1 MLPVITC
8 CPTIPLNRI
17 IALLKPESY
26 FRKGENDFMRMS
38 IPEQLKKP
46 LRQHLEEL
54 NIAAATHRW
63 DEIREAMD
71 TLQYVIDCGKAYYG
85 LPPGLAVKQSFG
97 EYTLVDRRSGAVVEL

>member
-1 MLPVITC
+1 MLAFITC
-8 CPTIPLNRI
+8 CPGEALNRI
-17 IALLKPESY
+17 IRPQNRKLLSGK
-26 FRKGENDFMRMS
+26 ENDFMRMS

-46 LRQHLEEL
+46 LRQHLNEL
-54 NIAAATHRW
+54 NIAAATQRW

-97 EYTLVDRRSGAVVEL
+97 EYTLVDRRSGAAVEL